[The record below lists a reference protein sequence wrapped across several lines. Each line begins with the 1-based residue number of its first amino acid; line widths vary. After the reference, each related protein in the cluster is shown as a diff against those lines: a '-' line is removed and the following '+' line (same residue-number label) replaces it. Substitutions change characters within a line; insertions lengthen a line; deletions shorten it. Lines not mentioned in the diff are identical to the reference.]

1 MDAPSHGIL
10 LLAADERLR
19 EEVRAV
25 LERAGFV
32 VTVASTLEEALA
44 AAPAR
49 HPELLLFAPAP
60 TAQAAEGVAKGGLSP
75 EGRPAGGLS
84 PEGRSPDG
92 GPVRSVVRAL
102 REVGSVGDLPLVVIA
117 GRDDDRDVEEAFAEG
132 ADDVLR
138 LPLRAQELLA
148 RVRAQLRLRRY
159 VEELARKEHDAQ
171 VMAELTRTLA
181 SSLDFR
187 EILYTVVRRIADV
200 VRVDR
205 VSIVLSPEEGGV
217 GFVVAASD
225 DEQVSNLRIDL
236 AKYPEIQQ
244 VLRTREPLTI
254 ADAATHPVL
263 DGVRADVA
271 RARLS
276 SLSLF
281 PIVWEDAAMGVLFL
295 RWAAPRGALGERE
308 LGFCRVVAN
317 ATAVALRNARV
328 LQSLRDQTQQIT
340 FARFEAE
347 RRLRSLKRY
356 ADYFASAADGLAA
369 VDTEGRLLFGNPRA
383 FELIGLGED
392 AVLGKK
398 LREFVHED
406 DVASVRALFA
416 GFSRGEYPRG
426 VDVRVRRG
434 DGALR
439 VMSLSFSPLL
449 DGEGA
454 VLFSFRDVTE
464 ERETAAE
471 LVKTK
476 EFLQSLIE
484 ASVDPIVASDMKG
497 TIILYNKAAER
508 VYGWTAEEVVGKASA
523 RLLYPPGGAEAVM
536 RMIRSP
542 QHGGVGKLDNVRTDA
557 IDRAGNIIP
566 ISLSASL
573 VYEGGVPVAT
583 FGIFT
588 DLREK
593 LRVEERLAQ
602 AQQKLAVTEK
612 QALIAELAGTA
623 AHELNQPLQS
633 VMVYAEMLIRK
644 TEGRQEQTYAKTI
657 LSEAER
663 MKDIVRKIG
672 KITKYET
679 KTYVGTQRILDLD
692 KSSGESDLARRM
704 SSRPP
709 APGETAPGSVPAV
722 VISTVPPP
730 PGGKGGPT

>member
-1 MDAPSHGIL
+1 
-10 LLAADERLR
+10 
-19 EEVRAV
+19 
-25 LERAGFV
+25 
-32 VTVASTLEEALA
+32 
-44 AAPAR
+44 
-49 HPELLLFAPAP
+49 
-60 TAQAAEGVAKGGLSP
+60 
-75 EGRPAGGLS
+75 
-84 PEGRSPDG
+84 
-92 GPVRSVVRAL
+92 
-102 REVGSVGDLPLVVIA
+102 
-117 GRDDDRDVEEAFAEG
+117 
-132 ADDVLR
+132 
-138 LPLRAQELLA
+138 
-148 RVRAQLRLRRY
+148 
-159 VEELARKEHDAQ
+159 
-171 VMAELTRTLA
+171 
-181 SSLDFR
+181 
-187 EILYTVVRRIADV
+187 
-200 VRVDR
+200 
-205 VSIVLSPEEGGV
+205 
-217 GFVVAASD
+217 
-225 DEQVSNLRIDL
+225 
-236 AKYPEIQQ
+236 
-244 VLRTREPLTI
+244 
-254 ADAATHPVL
+254 
-263 DGVRADVA
+263 
-271 RARLS
+271 
-276 SLSLF
+276 
-281 PIVWEDAAMGVLFL
+281 
-295 RWAAPRGALGERE
+295 
-308 LGFCRVVAN
+308 
-317 ATAVALRNARV
+317 
-328 LQSLRDQTQQIT
+328 
-340 FARFEAE
+340 
-347 RRLRSLKRY
+347 
-356 ADYFASAADGLAA
+356 
-369 VDTEGRLLFGNPRA
+369 
-383 FELIGLGED
+383 
-392 AVLGKK
+392 
-398 LREFVHED
+398 VHED